1 MNKTTVT
8 ILFILSLSTILTG
21 AGCSKSP
28 PPATPVAHVTD
39 EEVTDH
45 VKTSLHQNNLT
56 KGYYITVVTLK
67 GDVRLTGEL
76 DNQAQID
83 EAIKVALASDGA
95 HTIHNEL
102 TIKK

>member
-1 MNKTTVT
+1 MNKSTGS
-8 ILFILSLSTILTG
+8 ILFIISLSTILAG

-28 PPATPVAHVTD
+28 PPVAQVAHVTD

-45 VKTSLHQNNLT
+45 VKTSLHLNNLT

-83 EAIKVALASDGA
+83 EAIKIAQTSDGA